1 MLWYTSSNYMD
12 LYFELRGTLLME
24 KKKLDRISELY
35 RKSKKSEGLNED
47 EKLEQQKLRD
57 EYRKGVL
64 NNLTGQL
71 DNMTILEP
79 DGSKIAVKDM
89 KKKG

>member
-1 MLWYTSSNYMD
+1 
-12 LYFELRGTLLME
+12 ME
-24 KKKLDRISELY
+24 QKKLDRISELY
-35 RKSKKSEGLNED
+35 RKSKTSAGLTKL
-47 EKLEQQKLRD
+47 EKDEQQKLRQ
-57 EYRKGVL
+57 EYRKGVVR
-64 NNLTGQL
+64 NLSGQL